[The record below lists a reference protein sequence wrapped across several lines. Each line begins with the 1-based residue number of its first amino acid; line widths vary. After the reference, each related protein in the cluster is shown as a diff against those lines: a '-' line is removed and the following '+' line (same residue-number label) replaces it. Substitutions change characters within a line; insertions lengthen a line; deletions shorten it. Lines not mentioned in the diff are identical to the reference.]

1 MFATGRNATACTNFG
16 EARQTG
22 HVSDTDLDPGDV
34 TDSSALVGPEI
45 EDAESGPER
54 ARRRLDWGLVIAC
67 LVIAGGLVA
76 IAWGVSS
83 AITGSDGIDRP
94 DAIEDLAPVENAQQA
109 FQQEQIMV
117 DLQFGY
123 EAALVVDG
131 IELPTE
137 RIGEFSGDLSPQDAG
152 AQVSAPPT
160 AVFDPGNS
168 IITFRPSE
176 NALIES
182 YAEGRHSVQV
192 IFWKIE
198 EGRENARSYRW
209 SFDVV

>member
-1 MFATGRNATACTNFG
+1 V
-16 EARQTG
+16 
-22 HVSDTDLDPGDV
+22 VSDTDLDPGDA
-34 TDSSALVGPEI
+34 TDA
-45 EDAESGPER
+45 SGPAVAASDTANDPEVGETELSTGPK
-54 ARRRLDWGLVIAC
+54 RRRLDWGLIIAC
-67 LVIAGGLVA
+67 LVIAGGLVT

-94 DAIEDLAPVENAQQA
+94 DAIEDLSPVENTQQA
-109 FQQEQIMV
+109 FQQEQIIV

-131 IELPTE
+131 IELPTA
-137 RIGEFSGDLSPQDAG
+137 RIGEFSGDLSPDSAG
-152 AQVSAPPT
+152 EQVSAPPT

-168 IITFRPSE
+168 IITFRPSDD
-176 NALIES
+176 ALIQS
-182 YAEGRHSVQV
+182 YREGRHSVQI
-192 IFWKIE
+192 IFWKVD

>member
-1 MFATGRNATACTNFG
+1 M
-16 EARQTG
+16 
-22 HVSDTDLDPGDV
+22 SDTDLDPGDAAD
-34 TDSSALVGPEI
+34 TSAPALTEGDPELG
-45 EDAESGPER
+45 EAELDTENKRR
-54 ARRRLDWGLVIAC
+54 APDWGLVIAC

-76 IAWGVSS
+76 IAWGLSS

-94 DAIEDLAPVENAQQA
+94 DAIEDLSPVENAQQT

-123 EAALVVDG
+123 EAALIVDG

-137 RIGEFSGDLSPQDAG
+137 RIGAFSGDFDISDAG
-152 AQVSAPPT
+152 VQVSAPPT

-168 IITFRPSE
+168 IITFRPSDD
-176 NALIES
+176 ALIQS
-182 YAEGRHSVQV
+182 YSEGRHSVQV

-209 SFDVV
+209 SFEVV